1 MPTLTREELYDLVW
15 STPMTKVAD
24 GLGIS
29 DRGLAKIC
37 ARHRVV
43 ERVISILHQLAS
55 RCDERGIAFSPV
67 EDRMRAAI
75 GDDDVTLEIGEKT
88 TQVPHVLTEKEIAE
102 QEKARKRYERLSRAK
117 MNGTLP

>member
-1 MPTLTREELYDLVW
+1 
-15 STPMTKVAD
+15 
-24 GLGIS
+24 
-29 DRGLAKIC
+29 
-37 ARHRVV
+37 
-43 ERVISILHQLAS
+43 
-55 RCDERGIAFSPV
+55 
-67 EDRMRAAI
+67 MRAAI